1 MILHE
6 HENMNGYE
14 SIHSQ
19 NARKTTATHRIGID
33 LGGTKTEVVV
43 LDPRGEIVWRLRC
56 PTPTDDGY
64 SAIIENIAD
73 LVRQA
78 QARIPEDETA
88 TVGIGIPGSIRHD
101 TGSVQNANT
110 TCLIGRPLRQDIE
123 ALIGRSVAVDNDANC
138 FTLAESLAG
147 AARGFALVFGV
158 IIGTGCGGGLFIDGQ
173 VRVGPHAI
181 AGEWGHFVADPQGAP
196 CYCGNRGCVET
207 LISGGG
213 VERRF
218 FENTGRRLTMPD
230 IVSGAR
236 AGDPACSKTF
246 DRFLDDFGR
255 CLGGLISVLDPDAL
269 VLGGGLSHIEELYT
283 IGTERVRR
291 YVFGKDVGTPIL
303 KNRLGD
309 SAGVIG
315 AAWIGC

>member
-1 MILHE
+1 MAMDTQTLPP
-6 HENMNGYE
+6 
-14 SIHSQ
+14 
-19 NARKTTATHRIGID
+19 TTAHRIGVD

-43 LDPRGEIVWRLRC
+43 LAPLGDVAWRRRC
-56 PTPTDDGY
+56 PTPVDKGY
-64 SAIIENIAD
+64 TAILENIAD

-78 QARIPEDETA
+78 ETRIPKGERTA
-88 TVGIGIPGSIRHD
+88 VGIGIPGSIRPD

-110 TCLIGRPLRQDIE
+110 TCLIGRPLQQDLE
-123 ALIGRSVAVDNDANC
+123 TLLGRRVVVDNDANC

-147 AARGFALVFGV
+147 AGRGYDLVFGV
-158 IIGTGCGGGLFIDGQ
+158 IMGTGCGGGLFINGR
-173 VRVGPHAI
+173 VRQGPHAI
-181 AGEWGHFVADPQGAP
+181 AGEWGHVVADPAGAP

-213 VERRF
+213 VARRF
-218 FENTGRRLTMPD
+218 CEETGRPLAMPA
-230 IVSGAR
+230 IVNGAR
-236 AGDPACSKTF
+236 CGDPDCRRAF

-255 CLGGLISVLDPDAL
+255 CLGGLISVLDPDAV
-269 VLGGGLSHIEELYT
+269 VLGGGLSHIDELYGA
-283 IGTERVRR
+283 GTENVRH
-291 YVFGKDVGTPIL
+291 YAFGKNLRTPIL